1 MSLAQFNGVQTP
13 FNILC
18 DSVTFPDGTSLTSAS
33 GSAYT
38 ITQTAAPI
46 NNVASGSNPTI
57 ATFTNL
63 KEGVYHISFPYNLTN
78 TSPFTALTVFVNTN
92 LVSYKLDSFTY
103 IQGTGNS
110 GLQTYQKNFN
120 GIITITTPQNITV
133 SVSATLAV
141 PTGNTWSG
149 TAGGS
154 PILLVK
160 LV

>member
-1 MSLAQFNGVQTP
+1 MSLAQFNGVSTP
-13 FNILC
+13 SNILC
-18 DSVTFPDGTSLTSAS
+18 NSVTFPDGSSLTSAN

-38 ITQTAAPI
+38 ITQSASDI
-46 NNVASGSNPTI
+46 NSASSGANTTI
-57 ATFTNL
+57 ATFNNL
-63 KEGVYHISFPYNLTN
+63 KEGRYHISFPYTLSN
-78 TSPFTALTVFVNTN
+78 TSPFLGVTVFVNTT

-110 GLQTYQKNFN
+110 GIQTYQKNFN

>member
-103 IQGTGNS
+103 VEGTGVS
-110 GLQTYQKNFN
+110 GFTQYQKNFN
-120 GIITITTPQNITV
+120 GTINIPTEQTITV

-141 PTGNTWSG
+141 PTGNTWA
-149 TAGGS
+149 AGGGS
-154 PILLVK
+154 TILLVK